1 MQRGRYKAVT
11 IPVLVPCSHKEHGI
25 EFFGK
30 RVRPFTADEVNP
42 NSDRGKKLW
51 GNLSEV
57 EKRSVLAVIELLQ
70 ALERGNEADI
80 ERASERLALPLPP
93 AGKGASLPEQVVV
106 EWLRTTPLAVVEH
119 RIKKS
124 AGQDDESKLFLSAIQ
139 AIRAKAGLGPRRLL
153 AEEIS
158 RVLLAGA
165 SLVLWLDGKRLVPAL
180 YCGSVW
186 CALYVS
192 AIFKIFGGCAFAV
205 CPKCGEPFLQQ
216 RPDQLYCTIA
226 HREAHRVARWR
237 AAKGNRTTTQKRS
250 KRGRK

>member
-1 MQRGRYKAVT
+1 MQRGHYKAVT
-11 IPVLVPCSHKEHGI
+11 LPVLVPRSQKEHGI

-42 NSDRGKKLW
+42 NTDRGKKLW
-51 GNLSEV
+51 GSLSEV

-80 ERASERLALPLPP
+80 ERASERLALPVPP
-93 AGKGASLPEQVVV
+93 TGKGASLTEQLAV
-106 EWLRTTPLAVVEH
+106 EWLRTTPLAVIERRV
-119 RIKKS
+119 KKS
-124 AGQDDESKLFLSAIQ
+124 AQQDDGSELFLSAIQ
-139 AIRAKAGLGPRRLL
+139 AIRAKARLGPRRLL
-153 AEEIS
+153 AEEVS

-165 SLVLWLDGKRLVPAL
+165 SLVLWWDGKRLVPAL
-180 YCGSVW
+180 HCANVW

-192 AIFKIFGGCAFAV
+192 AMFKKFGGCAFAV
-205 CPKCGEPFLQQ
+205 CPKCGEPFVQQ

-237 AAKGNRTTTQKRS
+237 AAKGNTPAVQKRS
-250 KRGRK
+250 RGRRN